1 MGTIITF
8 PERRR
13 DANHSRSDFP
23 ASAMIIILPAV
34 RMERH
39 HREAISDGV
48 ESDTV
53 PGGSQGLGGAT
64 QS

>member
-1 MGTIITF
+1 
-8 PERRR
+8 
-13 DANHSRSDFP
+13 
-23 ASAMIIILPAV
+23 
-34 RMERH
+34 MERH